1 MRTVL
6 AIIVAAPLGALS
18 RYALDGFV
26 SNRISGQ
33 FPWGTF
39 AVNISG
45 CIVIGF
51 LATALTERFAIDP
64 ALRIGIT
71 VGFVGSYTT
80 FSTWAL
86 ESMQLA
92 QNGSLMIAALNLG
105 GSVIVGSAAVLAGM
119 ALGRVV

>member
-6 AIIVAAPLGALS
+6 AIIVAAPLGALC
-18 RYALDGFV
+18 RYGLDGLV
-26 SNRISGQ
+26 SNRITGQ

-39 AVNISG
+39 AVNVSG
-45 CIVIGF
+45 CLLVGF

-64 ALRIGIT
+64 AVRIGLT

-92 QNGSLMIAALNLG
+92 QNGSVMIAALNLG
-105 GSVIVGSAAVLAGM
+105 GSVIVGSAAVIAGM
-119 ALGRVV
+119 ALGRIV

>member
-6 AIIVAAPLGALS
+6 AIIVAAPLGALC
-18 RYALDGFV
+18 RYGLDGFV
-26 SNRISGQ
+26 ANRVSGQ

-39 AVNISG
+39 AVNITG
-45 CIVIGF
+45 CLVIGF

-64 ALRIGIT
+64 ALRIGLT

-92 QNGSLMIAALNLG
+92 QNGSLMIAALNVG
-105 GSVIVGSAAVLAGM
+105 GSVIAGCAAVLAGM